1 MWRCVIHHRLC
12 PTVAF
17 FPKFRSARRFDV
29 KRKID
34 STGHSGL
41 PPEHGENPARQTASG
56 SELDRN
62 AKRVVHQPPIPTIAE
77 MDDELVAGG
86 ALGGESGNRRIIGWM
101 ASVIVHL
108 LVVILLA
115 WLSIS
120 FSGTERGFSIQAEL
134 GQNDGNEVDLSV
146 NLLQPEQQEDQRND
160 VSELTPVKIPEVT
173 ARSVIAS
180 LDSPVKQ
187 TVDRELE
194 ALKAMLASGSVSS
207 NAMVPMRSAS
217 GGGYSARTPE
227 GRTAQGDQ
235 FGATPESEAAVE
247 AALQW
252 LAAHQR
258 SDGSWS
264 FDLRQDPCSGRCRH
278 GRPIGAE
285 TPTPS
290 TAATGLALL
299 CFLGAGYNDLKGPYQ
314 QNVQKGLYYLRQIG
328 RESDFG
334 IDLQRG
340 SMYGHGIAMLAL
352 TEAMVMSRQDGQVD
366 PAMMQFV
373 NRGVQFTSA
382 AQHEGGSWGYIP
394 GVKGDTTITGW
405 QVMSMVGAKKL
416 EFSLPTTLFRRVVDF
431 LMTVREQ
438 PGYHFGYRT
447 PEAQKTTTAVALT
460 ILTFLGHGP
469 GQTLFD
475 RAVYEIAEAGPTQ
488 KNIYHDYYATLLIFH
503 TRNELWPQ
511 WNQQMRDYL
520 VKTQAKRGHEAGS
533 WHFPGDRY
541 GDVGGRLYTTC
552 MATLTLEVYYRYLP
566 LYDEVPEFPL

>member
-1 MWRCVIHHRLC
+1 M
-12 PTVAF
+12 
-17 FPKFRSARRFDV
+17 

-34 STGHSGL
+34 STGHSGSAAE
-41 PPEHGENPARQTASG
+41 PPEAPAQESNV
-56 SELDRN
+56 DRVGGRKP
-62 AKRVVHQPPIPTIAE
+62 KRSAQQPPIPTIE
-77 MDDELVAGG
+77 QRDDEWGG
-86 ALGGESGNRRIIGWM
+86 SGLLSGETGNRRIIGWM

-115 WLSIS
+115 WLTIS
-120 FSGTERGFSIQAEL
+120 LSGTEQGFSIQAEL
-134 GQNDGNEVDLSV
+134 GKDEGADVDLAV
-146 NLLQPEQQEDQRND
+146 NVPQPEQQDDQQED
-160 VSELTPVKIPEVT
+160 VSELTPVEIPKVT
-173 ARSVIAS
+173 ANSVVATVQ
-180 LDSPVKQ
+180 SPLKQ
-187 TVDRELE
+187 SVDRELE

-227 GRTAQGDQ
+227 GRIAQGDKY
-235 FGATPESEAAVE
+235 GATPESEAAVE

-258 SDGSWS
+258 ADGSWS

-340 SMYGHGIAMLAL
+340 SMYGHGIAMFAL

-416 EFSLPTTLFRRVVDF
+416 GFSLPTPLFRRVVDF
-431 LMTVREQ
+431 LMSVREQ

-469 GQTLFD
+469 GQTFFD
-475 RAVYEIAEAGPTQ
+475 RAVYEIAEAGPTY

-503 TRNELWPQ
+503 TQNELWPQ

-520 VKTQAKRGHEAGS
+520 IKTQAKQGHETGS

-566 LYDEVPEFPL
+566 LYEELPEFPL